1 MHAASRESM
10 QVVQRRFDDLVG
22 SVDTAVLGDFADEL
36 ASLAGLLLEHSVLR
50 KYLAARTDDSSP
62 KVAMVERL
70 LTGKIAQQT
79 FDIVKTAVQ
88 QRWSV
93 SRDLPEAFERLARL
107 AVLVSAER
115 EDKIEDVEDELFR
128 FGRTLDANPRLASLV
143 SQLEEPSEKRIG
155 LLDSVIADKASSWT
169 AALLRQSVRLLHGR
183 NLVDVVPELA
193 ELAAARRG
201 ESVAHVVAASPLSEE
216 QYDRLSSVLSRIYG
230 RTISVQLDVD
240 PEVLGGL
247 QIRIGD
253 EVVDGTIA
261 AKLEKA
267 ASNLPE

>member
-10 QVVQRRFDDLVG
+10 LTLQRRFDDIVG
-22 SVDTAVLGDFADEL
+22 GVDSAELGGFADEL
-36 ASLAGLLLEHSVLR
+36 ASLAGLLLEHPVLR
-50 KYLAARTDDSSP
+50 KYLAARTDDSTP

-70 LTGKIAQQT
+70 LAGKVGASTLDIA
-79 FDIVKTAVQ
+79 KTAAQ

-93 SRDLPEAFERLARL
+93 TRDLPEAFERLARL
-107 AVLVSAER
+107 SVLVSAER
-115 EDKIEDVEDELFR
+115 ENKIEDVEDELFR
-128 FGRTLDANPRLASLV
+128 FGRTLDANSHLASLL
-143 SQLEEPSEKRIG
+143 SQIEQPVEKRIG
-155 LLDSVIADKASSWT
+155 LLDSVLGDKPTAWT
-169 AALLRQSVRLLHGR
+169 ANLLRQTVRLVHGQ
-183 NLVDVVPELA
+183 NIVDVVPELA

-201 ESVAHVVAASPLSEE
+201 ESVAHVVAAAPLNEE

-253 EVVDGTIA
+253 EVVDGTIV
-261 AKLEKA
+261 AKLSKA
-267 ASNLPE
+267 ASQLPE